1 MTDVTWE
8 TSTLRTW
15 LNNDF
20 YNAAFSADEKGVIIE
35 QSLKNEDNE
44 AYKTA
49 SDVYDIGNVVTHGDY
64 VCTCGGVR
72 PALHFNLSSSPLTKK
87 GGVTA
92 GESGITYSKEQEQG
106 MTEAPK
112 PETPATEAP
121 TTEAPKPETPATEIP
136 TTEIPKLE
144 TPATEAPTTEA
155 PKLDHPTKLNLT
167 NKKTYKTSRKV
178 TVKDADGIQTI
189 RLNGKSVKV
198 KKGKES
204 CSFKLSV
211 YRKYLKKKGKWN
223 KLVVTDLNGK
233 KKTVKFKTK

>member
-35 QSLKNEDNE
+35 QTLKNEDNE
-44 AYKTA
+44 EYKTA

-72 PALHFNLSSSPLTKK
+72 PALHLNLSSSPLTKK

-92 GESGITYSKEQEQG
+92 DESGITYSEEQEQG
-106 MTEAPK
+106 TTEDTSTT
-112 PETPATEAP
+112 ETPATKAP
-121 TTEAPKPETPATEIP
+121 TTETPKP
-136 TTEIPKLE
+136 E